1 MDERPRGAHRSF
13 AAARE
18 LNLPPAHIEGF
29 VPIMTVRRR
38 PRPLGASLQCDALIA
53 RIAAGG
59 KNGDL
64 RSQNIERRF
73 AISGL
78 NDEWLWT
85 HGSPQSSHTS

>member
-1 MDERPRGAHRSF
+1 
-13 AAARE
+13 
-18 LNLPPAHIEGF
+18 
-29 VPIMTVRRR
+29 MTVRRR
-38 PRPLGASLQCDALIA
+38 PRPLAARLQRDALIA

-59 KNGDL
+59 KNSDL